1 MVLSV
6 GEGELLPEGD
16 WPEVGG
22 DTGLASPAEGAG
34 EEVGVGVGGG
44 VAVVVEGAGVG
55 AAVGGETGMGV
66 GGAGAGAGVAAPA
79 ETCIQGDS
87 SRAVGDDGNGVGG
100 GAGTVRRL
108 RHFSDVM
115 ESGCEV
121 KEKNIA
127 DAEGLT

>member
-16 WPEVGG
+16 WLEVGG
-22 DTGLASPAEGAG
+22 DAGLASPAEGAG
-34 EEVGVGVGGG
+34 EEVGGG
-44 VAVVVEGAGVG
+44 VVVEGAGVG
-55 AAVGGETGMGV
+55 EAVGGETGAGV
-66 GGAGAGAGVAAPA
+66 AGVGAGAGVADPA
-79 ETCIQGDS
+79 ETCVQGDS
-87 SRAVGDDGNGVGG
+87 SGAVGDDGNGVGG

-108 RHFSDVM
+108 RYFSDVM
-115 ESGCEV
+115 ESGGEV